1 MRFELII
8 LLITGAVVANIYT
21 DGKYLKMAMEK
32 KKYLQM
38 GGVVFGGLLII
49 FLFKRN
55 PSHAKEIVSASN
67 EYFKY
72 LPLDKNTSDMISPIL
87 DFTSKSEFSNNP
99 YYENTILPMSNQQRM
114 EDRLKQ
120 SGKKGTKRSVSETKK
135 KYVAA
140 SQNWKCCN
148 CRKQLP
154 AWFEV
159 DHVIRL
165 ENGGSNQVDNLVALC
180 RDCHGEKTAKE
191 NMSKFL

>member
-1 MRFELII
+1 
-8 LLITGAVVANIYT
+8 
-21 DGKYLKMAMEK
+21 
-32 KKYLQM
+32 M

-72 LPLDKNTSDMISPIL
+72 LPLDNNTSDMISPIR
-87 DFTSKSEFSNNP
+87 FYQSEFSNNP

-114 EDRLKQ
+114 EDRMKQ
-120 SGKKGTKRSVSETKK
+120 SGKRTKRSVSETKK
-135 KYVAA
+135 KEYVAA

-154 AWFEV
+154 A
-159 DHVIRL
+159 
-165 ENGGSNQVDNLVALC
+165 
-180 RDCHGEKTAKE
+180 
-191 NMSKFL
+191 